1 MIEEHRFFWRQH
13 PALLFSLT
21 LLIGA
26 GASLFW
32 ATPWNWIFPL
42 LWCSYLILLKKWPLL
57 LILASSIAYCH
68 FLHPQSPPSGKSA
81 GIFSI
86 ATLQPHQS
94 PFSKGFVYKGTL
106 ATKVGSV
113 PCDIYTHGQTPPK
126 PADCDYFLEGR
137 LHQRGPFNYLFKPK
151 EWAAIP
157 KSWSLAEW
165 RYLAKEAYRGFLA
178 KKCRGYPRAAQFLA
192 ALTTGDVDDRVLK
205 YEFGRLGLQHL
216 LAISGFHF
224 GILIAFASFVLS
236 LLLPRF
242 WKLLLLLFSLTA
254 YYLFVGPF
262 PAVQRSWLTAF
273 VYVAGKLIHR
283 QTSGLNLLGLALG
296 VEICLN
302 PLIVSNLGFQ
312 FSFASCG
319 GILLFHPFFEKKLRA
334 ILPKRSKAEM
344 AALPFFIK
352 HVYLLTGLLRQ
363 TIALDLAVNAALLP
377 LLLYHFH
384 VFPLLSLLYNLFFP
398 LLLGAAL
405 CILLLALTFQLLIPT
420 LADLLFTATSWFTEQ
435 LLDMAAYPPAALDYP
450 ILVANLPAWAI
461 PFFLFGLLA
470 ISMRLTSKTREGAAG
485 Y

>member
-1 MIEEHRFFWRQH
+1 MIEVHRFFWRQH

-21 LLIGA
+21 LLIA
-26 GASLFW
+26 AAASLFW
-32 ATPWNWIFPL
+32 VNPCNWIFPL
-42 LWCSYLILLKKWPLL
+42 LWCTYLIFLKKWPILL
-57 LILASSIAYCH
+57 VLAVGIAYCH
-68 FLHPQSPPSGKSA
+68 FLHTKSPPSGKSEA
-81 GIFSI
+81 YFSI
-86 ATLQPHQS
+86 RTLSPHQS

-106 ATKVGSV
+106 TTKEGSV
-113 PCDIYTHGQTPPK
+113 PCDIYTHGQNPPK
-126 PADCDYFLEGR
+126 SAACDYFVEGK
-137 LHQRGPFNYLFKPK
+137 LNERGPFSYAFKPK
-151 EWAAIP
+151 EWIAVE

-165 RYLAKEAYRGFLA
+165 RYSAKEAYRGFLA
-178 KKCRGYPRAAQFLA
+178 EKCRGYPRAAQFLA

-242 WKLLLLLFSLTA
+242 WQLLLLLFSLTA
-254 YYLFVGPF
+254 YYFFVGPF

-273 VYVAGKLIHR
+273 AYLVGKLINR

-302 PLIVSNLGFQ
+302 PLIASNLGFQ

-319 GILLFHPFFEKKLRA
+319 GILLFHPFFERKLRT
-334 ILPKRSKAEM
+334 ILPKRSKVEIE
-344 AALPFFIK
+344 ALPFFAK
-352 HVYLLTGLLRQ
+352 HLYLLSGLLRQ

-398 LLLGAAL
+398 FLLGAAL
-405 CILLLALTFQLLIPT
+405 CTLLLALTFHLLIPT
-420 LADLLFTATSWFTEQ
+420 LAALLFTAASWFTEQ
-435 LLDMAAYPPAALDYP
+435 LLDIAAYPPTALDYP

-461 PFFLFGLLA
+461 PLFLFGLLA
-470 ISMRLTSKTREGAAG
+470 ISMRLKTNREGAAG